1 MIYPPVTIILLTYER
16 TNVAMRTV
24 ASIGLHLRYR
34 GDILW
39 YVADDG
45 SRTEHY
51 EALTQLIDSFSDKRI
66 GFHTIPGGT
75 YGENA
80 SKGWHVALD
89 NSDIALFL
97 EDDWELTRELDITPY
112 VDLLLNES
120 RIGMVR
126 MGYLNLNMRGYVFG
140 HAGKLFWE
148 LDRTADPYVCTG
160 HPCLRHRRFREAY
173 GAIPAGLNPGET
185 ELAYALQYR
194 DALYGPEIVW
204 PAELGEGT
212 NWFGHIGEVK
222 SY

>member
-1 MIYPPVTIILLTYER
+1 MDYPPIAILLLTYKR
-16 TNVAMRTV
+16 TDYAIRTV
-24 ASIGLHLRYR
+24 QAISKHLRYA
-34 GDILW
+34 GDLLW

-45 SRTEHY
+45 SDEEHY
-51 EALTQLIDSFSDKRI
+51 RTINTLIDSISDKRI
-66 GFHTIPGGT
+66 GYHTIPNGT

-80 SKGWHVALD
+80 TKGWHVALD
-89 NSDIALFL
+89 HSDITLFL
-97 EDDWELTRELDITPY
+97 EDDWELTQELNITPY
-112 VDLLLNES
+112 VDLLLNEP

-126 MGYLNLNMRGYVFG
+126 MGYLNLNMRGAVFG
-140 HAGKLFWE
+140 HMGKLFWE

-194 DALYGPEIVW
+194 DAGFGPEIVW
-204 PAELGEGT
+204 PAELGEGS
-212 NWFGHIGEVK
+212 NWFGHIGEAK

>member
-1 MIYPPVTIILLTYER
+1 MDYPPVTILLLTFKR
-16 TNVAMRTV
+16 TDYAIRTV
-24 ASIGLHLRYR
+24 QAVAKHIRYQ
-34 GDILW
+34 GDLLW

-45 SRTEHY
+45 SDEEHWRTVN
-51 EALTQLIDSFSDKRI
+51 TLIDSISDKRI
-66 GFHTIPGGT
+66 GYHTLPGGT

-89 NSDIALFL
+89 HCDITLFL
-97 EDDWELTRELDITPY
+97 EDDWELRQELNITPY
-112 VDLLLNES
+112 VNLLMNTP

-126 MGYLNLNMRGYVFG
+126 MGYLNLGMRGTVFG
-140 HAGKLFWE
+140 HMGKLFWE
-148 LDRTADPYVCTG
+148 LDRTVDPYVCTG

-194 DALYGPEIVW
+194 DAVFGPEIVW
-204 PAELGEGT
+204 PAELGEGS
-212 NWFGHIGEVK
+212 NWFGHIGEAK